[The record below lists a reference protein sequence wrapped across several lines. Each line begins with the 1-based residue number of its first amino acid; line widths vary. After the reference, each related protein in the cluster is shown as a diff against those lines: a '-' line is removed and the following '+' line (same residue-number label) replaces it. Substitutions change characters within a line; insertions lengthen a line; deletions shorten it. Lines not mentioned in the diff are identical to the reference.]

1 MINLTKKLTNNFSLS
16 KVIHWADNTSMSSS
30 DKELA
35 KKMAIEAL
43 TPQVESRAHAVATD
57 LQKIRDWANKQFP
70 EYKGKIRLTV
80 TSWFRPKTWELYRKR
95 SGASQHIHGWAVD
108 FIVSGIPGPDIQKV
122 MAAIF
127 KDLENW
133 PGGLA
138 RKMSGSTF
146 IFIHIDKRQ
155 KRARWTY

>member
-1 MINLTKKLTNNFSLS
+1 MIDSSKKLTNNFSLS
-16 KVIHWADNTSMSSS
+16 EVVHWADNTSMSAS

-35 KKMAIEAL
+35 KKMATEAL
-43 TPQVESRAHAVATD
+43 TAQVESRAEAVAVD
-57 LQKIRDWANKQFP
+57 IQKVRDWANEQFP

-80 TSWFRPKTWELYRKR
+80 TSWFRPKIWELHRKR

-127 KDLENW
+127 KDLENY

-138 RKMSGSTF
+138 RKMTGNTF